1 MALKVG
7 DKAVAVKLSPEPK
20 QWIDLGD
27 EIGKNKIVLLFFPL
41 AFSGVCTKEL
51 CTMRDNWSKWS
62 GLNAKIY
69 GVSVDSP
76 FVNKKFAEENKLPFA
91 LLSDFNREA
100 AKAYGVLMEDLIGLK
115 NVAMRSAF
123 VIDRNGKVAYSW
135 VAENPGI
142 EPNYDE
148 VQKAVQTAA

>member
-27 EIGKNKIVLLFFPL
+27 QIGKDKIVLLFFPL

-51 CTMRDNWSKWS
+51 CTMRDDWSKWS
-62 GLNAKIY
+62 GLGAKVY

-76 FVNKKFAEENKLPFA
+76 FVNVKFAKENNLPFP

-100 AKAYGVLMEDLIGLK
+100 SKAYGVLMEDLIGLK
-115 NVAMRSAF
+115 NVSMRSAF
-123 VIDRNGKVAYSW
+123 VIDRQGKIAYSW
-135 VAENPGI
+135 VAENPGV
-142 EPNYDE
+142 EPDYAA
-148 VQKAVQTAA
+148 VRKAVQGAA

>member
-1 MALKVG
+1 MALNVG

-27 EIGKNKIVLLFFPL
+27 EIGKDKIVLLFFPL
-41 AFSGVCTKEL
+41 AFSSVCTKEL
-51 CTMRDNWSKWS
+51 CTMRDDWSKWS
-62 GLNAKIY
+62 SLGAKVY

-76 FVNKKFAEENKLPFA
+76 FVNKKFAEENDLPFP

-100 AKAYGVLMEDLIGLK
+100 SKAYGVLMEDLIGLK
-115 NVAMRSAF
+115 DVSMRSAF

-135 VAENPGI
+135 VAENPGV
-142 EPNYDE
+142 EPDYAA
-148 VQKAVQTAA
+148 VQKAVQSAA